1 MYAEEELSAFTR
13 DWYDEVPAGSGNWV
27 HRAADP
33 EAQPDV
39 YYEEVPKGSGN
50 WVPRTVE

>member
-50 WVPRTVE
+50 WVPRAVE